1 MGHKTTEQVT
11 AIFIF
16 LFLYII
22 LCLSL
27 SWVFPKAGVEAS
39 KAWIPGINFVEWCK
53 IIGRK
58 PSHALW
64 LLFPIVNIFIFT
76 GMCIDLVRSFGMMR
90 FWHSTLAVILP
101 PVIFYMIGKND
112 SIKYIEP
119 GYTAEKNY
127 HNQLHDAIKAKDE
140 NRINKLKSTSAYA
153 KNSMRE
159 WLESI
164 IFAVFAAA
172 FIRMFLIEAFVIPT
186 SSMEGSL
193 KVGDFLFVSKA
204 HYGIRMPMTVA
215 MVPLLHNTIPILGTE
230 SYLNKPSLPY
240 KRLPALSPIKRNDPF
255 VFNWPAGDS
264 VYVTPKRSWAAFQVQ
279 QQPEARREVAG
290 QKLVVRPLDKKDHYI
305 KRCVA
310 MPGDSLQIIDNQV
323 FINGVASA
331 NPRHLQFVYFVKSPF
346 PLPLKKLDEW
356 GVSLK
361 ESDPNRGIYA
371 LDEDQVG
378 RIKAIDPQIQVERYQ
393 PLDHQ
398 LFPYD
403 TAHFNNWTIANY
415 GPIWMPQKGVTIP
428 INLSNIALYTRV
440 IGTYE
445 GNKLE
450 IKNGQIFINDQI
462 ADSYTFKQSYYWAMG
477 DNRHNSEDSR
487 YWGFVPEDHIVG
499 KPILIWFSL
508 KNATLRDGINWNRI
522 FRSPN
527 KVD

>member
-230 SYLNKPSLPY
+230 SYLSKPSLPY

-264 VYVTPKRSWAAFQVQ
+264 VYVTKRV
-279 QQPEARREVAG
+279 G
-290 QKLVVRPLDKKDHYI
+290 QRFK
-305 KRCVA
+305 
-310 MPGDSLQIIDNQV
+310 
-323 FINGVASA
+323 
-331 NPRHLQFVYFVKSPF
+331 
-346 PLPLKKLDEW
+346 
-356 GVSLK
+356 
-361 ESDPNRGIYA
+361 
-371 LDEDQVG
+371 
-378 RIKAIDPQIQVERYQ
+378 
-393 PLDHQ
+393 
-398 LFPYD
+398 
-403 TAHFNNWTIANY
+403 FNNNPKLGVRLQDRNWLSDLLTKRITISNVVLQCQEIACRSL
-415 GPIWMPQKGVTIP
+415 TIRF
-428 INLSNIALYTRV
+428 S
-440 IGTYE
+440 
-445 GNKLE
+445 
-450 IKNGQIFINDQI
+450 
-462 ADSYTFKQSYYWAMG
+462 SMG
-477 DNRHNSEDSR
+477 
-487 YWGFVPEDHIVG
+487 
-499 KPILIWFSL
+499 
-508 KNATLRDGINWNRI
+508 
-522 FRSPN
+522 
-527 KVD
+527 